1 MNMDSGS
8 NVFFS
13 KFSRARTAVF
23 MSLLLLLSAPLQA
36 GSVAYIYDNLGRLVR
51 ATYSSGVVIV
61 YVYDAAGNRTSYTVS
76 GAL

>member
-1 MNMDSGS
+1 MTMASGS
-8 NVFFS
+8 SVFLS
-13 KFSRARTAVF
+13 KFSRVRAVG
-23 MSLLLLLSAPLQA
+23 MMMLLILLSAPLQA
-36 GSVAYIYDNLGRLVR
+36 GSVAYTYDTLGRLTK